1 MYQLRVTRGH
11 ETFIFED
18 CSLDI
23 LIQFAG
29 DWDTAVIT
37 DPDGDVV
44 YALEF
49 PEALKFQAC

>member
-1 MYQLRVTRGH
+1 MYRLRVTRGH

-18 CSLDI
+18 CSLDV

-29 DWDTAVIT
+29 NWDTAVIT
-37 DPDGDVV
+37 DPDGDIR
-44 YALEF
+44 YELEF

>member
-1 MYQLRVTRGH
+1 MYRLKVTRLN

-18 CSLDI
+18 CSLDV
-23 LIQFAG
+23 LIRFAG

-37 DPDGDVV
+37 DPDGDIV

-49 PEALKFQAC
+49 PEALKFQTC